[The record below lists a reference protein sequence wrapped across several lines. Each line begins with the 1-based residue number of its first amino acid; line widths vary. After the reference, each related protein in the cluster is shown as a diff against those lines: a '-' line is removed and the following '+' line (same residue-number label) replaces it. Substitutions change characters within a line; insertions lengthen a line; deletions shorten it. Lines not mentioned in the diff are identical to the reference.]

1 MEDDRSNVNVK
12 VVNHF
17 TIIELIISLTF
28 QDCKGNTALHVA
40 VLCQHVD
47 IVRMMLQCPRFT
59 EKKALN
65 SRNLT
70 AEMMAKSGRSKKS
83 KAIKKLFE

>member
-1 MEDDRSNVNVK
+1 MICAATQGFTDIVSLLMEDDRSNVNVK
-12 VVNHF
+12 
-17 TIIELIISLTF
+17 
-28 QDCKGNTALHVA
+28 DCKGNTALHVA

-70 AEMMAKSGRSKKS
+70 AEMMAKAGSH
-83 KAIKKLFE
+83 